1 MNIEN
6 IKSDI
11 ELLGK
16 ITGRWAEEIPE
27 MERDIVISLLQR
39 LYTEIK
45 YCDTAM
51 PEITSAHSDTKPE
64 ETATETLVKEVE
76 YQTIPEQT
84 FIQAAQPV
92 ADNAELPQ
100 TETPVSEEPRTSAE
114 EQSDASTDRQDK
126 QEPAEHEEA
135 TAAEKEPETA
145 AEPIVQNAE
154 PQTEEPVIKRPINR
168 SVIRSLYGEP
178 IKSAPKPQHMPVSE
192 KPVRPEQTPDSN
204 TGQAAAQIKV
214 LGEVINQGPTLG
226 DALQSTAGRD
236 MAEKIASAD
245 TTTLRGA
252 IGLNDRFMMIR
263 DLFGGDAAAFDAA
276 VSALERFTSLEEALL
291 YINDTYDWNPQSR
304 AAEML
309 VELLVRKLS

>member
-16 ITGRWAEEIPE
+16 ITGRWTEEISE

-51 PEITSAHSDTKPE
+51 PEIASVHSDAKTERTAQKVEPHE
-64 ETATETLVKEVE
+64 ESQLAV
-76 YQTIPEQT
+76 QQ
-84 FIQAAQPV
+84 QAATQPV
-92 ADNAELPQ
+92 ADNAEPPQ
-100 TETPVSEEPRTSAE
+100 TETIEIEEPRTAAE
-114 EQSDASTDRQDK
+114 EQSDEHKDMPDNQTT
-126 QEPAEHEEA
+126 PTEHEEA
-135 TAAEKEPETA
+135 TASEKASETA
-145 AEPIVQNAE
+145 AEPIVQDAE

-178 IKSAPKPQHMPVSE
+178 IKNTAKPQQMPASE
-192 KPVRPEQTPDSN
+192 KPNISEQTPASN
-204 TGQAAAQIKV
+204 TSQAAAQTKV

-226 DALQSTAGRD
+226 DALQGTAGRD

>member
-16 ITGRWAEEIPE
+16 ITGRWTEEISE

-51 PEITSAHSDTKPE
+51 PEITSAHSDAKSE
-64 ETATETLVKEVE
+64 ETATETSVKEVE
-76 YQTIPEQT
+76 YQTIPEQI
-84 FIQAAQPV
+84 FIQTAQQV

-100 TETPVSEEPRTSAE
+100 TETIEIEGPRITAE
-114 EQSDASTDRQDK
+114 EQSDASTDRQNK
-126 QEPAEHEEA
+126 QEPAEHEDSA
-135 TAAEKEPETA
+135 SEKEPETE
-145 AEPIVQNAE
+145 AEPIVQDTE

-178 IKSAPKPQHMPVSE
+178 IKNTVKPQQTPASE
-192 KPVRPEQTPDSN
+192 KPNRSEQTPASN
-204 TGQAAAQIKV
+204 TSQAAAQTKV

-245 TTTLRGA
+245 TITLRGA

-263 DLFGGDAAAFDAA
+263 DLFDGDAAAFDAA
-276 VSALERFTSLEEALL
+276 VSDLERFTSLEEALL